1 MLPNSLNN
9 RHKTIYKL
17 LKVSNSLEYDIQHML
32 KPYKF
37 TIAQYSIL
45 RALRNHHPLPVNVM
59 ALRHEMIDKMS
70 DVTRL
75 INRLAD
81 RNLIIKKISPDD
93 KRVSEV
99 FISEKGLK
107 ELIQVEKDL
116 EDVNF
121 LKHIDIEKLD
131 SLNNILDEI
140 LLKRAED

>member
-1 MLPNSLNN
+1 MLPNSLNE

-37 TIAQYSIL
+37 TIAQYSLL
-45 RALRNHHPLPVNVM
+45 RALRGHYPLPANVM

-75 INRLAD
+75 INRLAE

-93 KRVSEV
+93 KRVCEV

-121 LKHIDIEKLD
+121 LKELD
-131 SLNNILDEI
+131 SEKFNLLNGILDEI
-140 LLKRAED
+140 LLKQKEA

>member
-45 RALRNHHPLPVNVM
+45 RALRSHHPLPVNVM
-59 ALRHEMIDKMS
+59 ALRQEMIDKMS

-75 INRLAD
+75 INRLAE
-81 RNLIIKKISPDD
+81 RNLIVKKISPDD

-116 EDVNF
+116 EDVHF

-131 SLNNILDEI
+131 SLNNILEEI

>member
-1 MLPNSLNN
+1 MYPNSLNN

-45 RALRNHHPLPVNVM
+45 RALRNHYPLPVNVM
-59 ALRHEMIDKMS
+59 ALRQEMIDKMS

-75 INRLAD
+75 INRLAE
-81 RNLIIKKISPDD
+81 RNLIVKKISPDD

-107 ELIQVEKDL
+107 DLIQVEKDL
-116 EDVNF
+116 EDVHF

-131 SLNNILDEI
+131 SLNNILEEI